1 MAQFFWKKAL
11 LTKAYPHGVG
21 RLFTM
26 NSYDLMLS
34 AMMRLS
40 LALFFTL
47 LFITSSGLLA
57 PAYAQK
63 LRFHGNYPLATPKE
77 GSQSQMQAEFDQTL
91 VAILGGV
98 RLMGDNNTPTNN
110 TDPEAYT
117 KADYQTNLEQM
128 VAYAEVWDGKLGN
141 KNGGDL
147 KKLARAI
154 KGGKVSD
161 ATKTLAKLGAT
172 DNKEAEQ
179 IYFIWLDYLL
189 DQKEQSPW
197 TNPENI
203 QVTRA
208 YRAMLQ
214 FVGKNYDR
222 PFGVQAEQGAI
233 VADAAQALSNCME
246 NPSDLAW
253 KGGARYSMKEG
264 DELRRLVSNVSYYHW
279 RLHDP
284 TPAKRAAL
292 IDRTVVQNVEKA
304 LYDVVRSTL
313 EKKENWGNDPAH
325 GANLRR
331 LFEDTRKSGWFVNG
345 DKAQRQ

>member
-1 MAQFFWKKAL
+1 
-11 LTKAYPHGVG
+11 
-21 RLFTM
+21 
-26 NSYDLMLS
+26 MLS
-34 AMMRLS
+34 AMTRMS
-40 LALFFTL
+40 LALFFTFFL
-47 LFITSSGLLA
+47 ITSWGVLS
-57 PAYAQK
+57 PAQAQK

-77 GSQSQMQAEFDQTL
+77 GSQSQMQAEFDKTL

-98 RLMGDNNTPTNN
+98 RLMGDNNTPTNRN
-110 TDPEAYT
+110 DPEAYT
-117 KADYQTNLEQM
+117 KSDYQVNLEQM
-128 VAYAEVWDGKLGN
+128 VAYAEVWNGKLGD
-141 KNGGDL
+141 KKRVEL

-154 KGGKVSD
+154 RSGKASD
-161 ATKTLAKLGAT
+161 AIKVLAQLGAT
-172 DNKEAEQ
+172 DNKEAEE

-197 TNPENI
+197 IDPQNI

-214 FVGKNYDR
+214 FVSKNYDR
-222 PFGVQAEQGAI
+222 PFGIQAEQGAI
-233 VADAAQALSNCME
+233 LADAAQALSNCME
-246 NPSDLAW
+246 NPTDLAW
-253 KGGARYSMKEG
+253 KGGSRYSMKEG

-292 IDRTVVQNVEKA
+292 IDRRIVQHIEAA

-331 LFEDTRKSGWFVNG
+331 LFEDTRNSGWYVNG
-345 DKAQRQ
+345 NKAQRQ

>member
-1 MAQFFWKKAL
+1 
-11 LTKAYPHGVG
+11 
-21 RLFTM
+21 
-26 NSYDLMLS
+26 ML
-34 AMMRLS
+34 RLS
-40 LALFFTL
+40 LALFFTFFL
-47 LFITSSGLLA
+47 IVSSGMTA
-57 PAYAQK
+57 AVQAQK
-63 LRFHGNYPLATPKE
+63 LRFHGNYPLAIPKE
-77 GSQSQMQAEFDQTL
+77 GSESQMQAEFDKTL

-98 RLMGDNNTPTNN
+98 RLMGDKNTPTNH
-110 TDPEAYT
+110 TDAEAYT

-128 VAYAEVWDGKLGN
+128 VAYAEVWNGKLGK
-141 KNGGDL
+141 KNNNEL

-154 KGGKVSD
+154 KGGKISD
-161 ATKTLAKLGAT
+161 ATKVLAQLGAT

-197 TNPENI
+197 TKPENI

-208 YRAMLQ
+208 YRAMLA
-214 FVGKNYDR
+214 FVGKNFDR

-253 KGGARYSMKEG
+253 KGGSRYSMKEG

-279 RLHDP
+279 RVHDP
-284 TPAKRAAL
+284 TPGRRGAL
-292 IDRTVVQNVEKA
+292 IDRRIVQNVEVA

-331 LFEDTRKSGWFVNG
+331 LFEDTRKNGWYVNG
-345 DKAQRQ
+345 DRAQRQ